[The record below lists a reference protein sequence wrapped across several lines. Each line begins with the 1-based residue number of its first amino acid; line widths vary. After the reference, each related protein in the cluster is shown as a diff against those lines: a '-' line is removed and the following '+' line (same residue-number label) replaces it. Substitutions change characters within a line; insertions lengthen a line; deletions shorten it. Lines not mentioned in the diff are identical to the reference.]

1 MLDDRSYMRAPDRPA
16 WSMTKILLVSL
27 VVCFLLQSLL
37 EGLKGPRWVMEWLAL
52 SSYGIAHGRFY
63 QLLTFQFLHGGFL
76 HLLMNMIGLYF
87 FGRAMEDMLG
97 SRGMLKLY
105 LLSGVAGG
113 LFQVGLAFA
122 VPAKFWPPVVGASA
136 GIFGLIAAFATRVP
150 DQPITWLIFFILPV
164 TFKARV
170 LLIIAACFAL
180 AGVLGPLLASP
191 TLGGGIAHGAHLG
204 GMLAGIVWIRWGLWQ
219 RPALNFWRPFWRRHQ
234 PRRAP
239 SRTASRRPWRS
250 TAAKN
255 EDLPPAE
262 FISREVDPILEK
274 ISAYGIHSLTER
286 ERQILEAARSK
297 MARR

>member
-1 MLDDRSYMRAPDRPA
+1 
-16 WSMTKILLVSL
+16 MTKILLVSL

-37 EGLKGPRWVMEWLAL
+37 EGVKGEVWVLKWLAL
-52 SSYGIAHGRFY
+52 SSYGIVHGRFY
-63 QLLTFQFLHGGFL
+63 QLLTFQFLHGGFW

-97 SRGMLKLY
+97 SRAMLKLY

-113 LFQVGLAFA
+113 FLHVGLAFA
-122 VPAKFWPPVVGASA
+122 FPNIFDVPVVGASA

-150 DQPITWLIFFILPV
+150 DQPITMLIFFVLPV
-164 TFKARV
+164 TFKAKV
-170 LLIIAACFAL
+170 LLLIEAAL
-180 AGVLGPLLASP
+180 AVSGLLGTLIHPVLG
-191 TLGGGIAHGAHLG
+191 GNVAHGAHLG

-219 RPALNFWRPFWRRHQ
+219 RPPLNFWRRRQ

-239 SRTASRRPWRS
+239 PRTVSKRPWRS
-250 TAAKN
+250 AAAKN

-274 ISAYGIHSLTER
+274 ISAHGIHSLTER